1 MEILAIIGLI
11 AILWLIGRTLKG
23 AGRAMDSF
31 ADYLSDRTIT
41 PKQIRRVFEKERE
54 ANRMLSIKTDEERF
68 NENVLEEIEDLERQ
82 INSKKE

>member
-31 ADYLSDRTIT
+31 ADYLSERTIT
-41 PKQIRRVFEKERE
+41 PKQIRRAYVKEHE
-54 ANRMLSIKTDEERF
+54 AVSIKTDEERF
-68 NENVLEEIEDLERQ
+68 NENVAEEIEDLERQ

>member
-11 AILWLIGRTLKG
+11 AILWLVGRVLKG
-23 AGRAMDSF
+23 TGRAIDSF

-41 PKQIRRVFEKERE
+41 PKQIRKAFEKERE
-54 ANRMLSIKTDEERF
+54 ADRMLSIRTDEERF
-68 NENVLEEIEDLERQ
+68 NESVVEEIEDLERQ